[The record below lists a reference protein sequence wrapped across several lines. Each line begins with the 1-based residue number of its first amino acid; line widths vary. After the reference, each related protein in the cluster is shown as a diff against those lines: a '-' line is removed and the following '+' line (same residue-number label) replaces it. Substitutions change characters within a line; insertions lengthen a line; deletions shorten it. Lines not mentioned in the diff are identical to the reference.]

1 MVWLGLRLAHPNHPL
16 RPPWKTNALFPGVDY
31 YTFTIFL
38 LFPLILS
45 VSNPVLRQLYDTYS
59 FQMIPVMGQVIAG
72 DWNSYQYLVES
83 IRTFPDQDSFKHMIE
98 DAGFR
103 MVR

>member
-1 MVWLGLRLAHPNHPL
+1 M
-16 RPPWKTNALFPGVDY
+16 
-31 YTFTIFL
+31 
-38 LFPLILS
+38 
-45 VSNPVLRQLYDTYS
+45 SNPVLRQLYDAYS

-83 IRTFPDQDSFKHMIE
+83 IRVFPDQEAFKGMIE

-103 MVR
+103 MVMMNVIAEWCMSSQNIIVVVVQLFGQDTAVVDKPPMR

>member
-1 MVWLGLRLAHPNHPL
+1 M
-16 RPPWKTNALFPGVDY
+16 
-31 YTFTIFL
+31 
-38 LFPLILS
+38 
-45 VSNPVLRQLYDTYS
+45 SNPVLRQLYDAYS

-83 IRTFPDQDSFKHMIE
+83 IRVFPDQETFKGMIE

-103 MVR
+103 MVMTNVIAK